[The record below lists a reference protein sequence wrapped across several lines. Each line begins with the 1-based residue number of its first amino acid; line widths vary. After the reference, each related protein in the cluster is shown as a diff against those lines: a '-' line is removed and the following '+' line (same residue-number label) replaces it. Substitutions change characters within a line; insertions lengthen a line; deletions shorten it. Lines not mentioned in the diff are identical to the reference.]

1 MLKRIQIYLAA
12 RFIMRRM
19 RHIYDYQINRLCW
32 NVGFFTGTRV
42 TMEHFSISFTDEN
55 GMWVYSKV
63 RNRLYYFG
71 KDM

>member
-19 RHIYDYQINRLCW
+19 RHIYDYQIPRLCR
-32 NVGFFTGTRV
+32 NVGFFVGMRV

-55 GMWVYSKV
+55 GVWVYSKV
-63 RNRLYYFG
+63 HNRLYYFE